1 MFEQVF
7 PHRSLEQLETLATAL
22 PKGAYLGGGTAIAL
36 WLGHRISADLDF
48 FSADPFPEQDVA
60 QVIAGLGGS
69 ILETRTGTI
78 HAVWNE
84 IAISMLA
91 FPYPLVAE
99 LTPWRGVRIA
109 SIQDLA
115 AMKVLAIS
123 QRAEKKDFFDLVAL
137 LDQIGA
143 PSIAA
148 AVRAKFGDQAINRYH
163 LLRSLL
169 FFEDAEESLSPKSLA
184 ELDWAEVKARLRAAE
199 PALSRAF
206 LA

>member
-7 PHRSLEQLETLATAL
+7 PHRPLERLDTLATAL

-48 FSADPFPEQDVA
+48 FSAEPFPEQEVA
-60 QVIAGLGGS
+60 QVITDLGGT
-69 ILETRTGTI
+69 ILETRPGTI
-78 HAVWNE
+78 HAVWYE
-84 IAISMLA
+84 IAISILA
-91 FPYPLVAE
+91 FPYPLVAK
-99 LTPWRGVRIA
+99 LTTWRGVRIA

-123 QRAEKKDFFDLVAL
+123 QRAEKKDFFDLVGL
-137 LDQIGA
+137 LDHIGA

-148 AVRAKFGDQAINRYH
+148 AVRDKFGDQALNRYH

-169 FFEDAEESLSPKSLA
+169 FFEDAEDSLPPKSLA
-184 ELDWAEVKARLRAAE
+184 GLDWEDVKTRLRAAE

-206 LA
+206 LK